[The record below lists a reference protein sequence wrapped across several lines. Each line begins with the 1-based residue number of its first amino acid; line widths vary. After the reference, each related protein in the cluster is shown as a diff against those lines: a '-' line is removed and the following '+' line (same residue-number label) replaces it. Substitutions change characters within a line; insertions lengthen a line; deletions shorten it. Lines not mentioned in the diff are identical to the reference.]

1 MQLSELCGI
10 ITPPTNPF
18 NPIITQQVN
27 PFNPLNPLFTY
38 RKQRC
43 SPTDLTDFWVR
54 RINNGF
60 IGLNGFLGASKGV
73 HLSPLGFAA
82 CQSKKCTNRAHD
94 CRLLCWRSWDSCT
107 PWRMPFAWLVQLR
120 PLHPLMFVPNRSLE
134 WVLRVLWE
142 LTSALWKF
150 LKKTFEPSAK
160 PHANIVQV
168 SAAKKFIL
176 EKWKSCFEV

>member
-60 IGLNGFLGASKGV
+60 IGLN
-73 HLSPLGFAA
+73 
-82 CQSKKCTNRAHD
+82 
-94 CRLLCWRSWDSCT
+94 
-107 PWRMPFAWLVQLR
+107 
-120 PLHPLMFVPNRSLE
+120 PNRSLG
-134 WVLRVLWE
+134 
-142 LTSALWKF
+142 F
-150 LKKTFEPSAK
+150 LCVVRQRE
-160 PHANIVQV
+160 
-168 SAAKKFIL
+168 IL
-176 EKWKSCFEV
+176 

>member
-60 IGLNGFLGASKGV
+60 IGLNGFWAHLQGGALVSAR
-73 HLSPLGFAA
+73 L
-82 CQSKKCTNRAHD
+82 
-94 CRLLCWRSWDSCT
+94 CRL
-107 PWRMPFAWLVQLR
+107 PEQEVHQ
-120 PLHPLMFVPNRSLE
+120 
-134 WVLRVLWE
+134 
-142 LTSALWKF
+142 
-150 LKKTFEPSAK
+150 PST
-160 PHANIVQV
+160 
-168 SAAKKFIL
+168 
-176 EKWKSCFEV
+176 

>member
-60 IGLNGFLGASKGV
+60 I
-73 HLSPLGFAA
+73 
-82 CQSKKCTNRAHD
+82 
-94 CRLLCWRSWDSCT
+94 
-107 PWRMPFAWLVQLR
+107 
-120 PLHPLMFVPNRSLE
+120 
-134 WVLRVLWE
+134 
-142 LTSALWKF
+142 
-150 LKKTFEPSAK
+150 
-160 PHANIVQV
+160 
-168 SAAKKFIL
+168 
-176 EKWKSCFEV
+176 

>member
-27 PFNPLNPLFTY
+27 PLNPLNPLFTY

-82 CQSKKCTNRAHD
+82 CQSKKCTNRAISAPTGNK
-94 CRLLCWRSWDSCT
+94 W
-107 PWRMPFAWLVQLR
+107 MPFALLVQLR
-120 PLHPLMFVPNRSLE
+120 QLHPLKNAVCFVEGVSKLPYYLKNHKA
-134 WVLRVLWE
+134 
-142 LTSALWKF
+142 LTFTSQGFAM
-150 LKKTFEPSAK
+150 S
-160 PHANIVQV
+160 
-168 SAAKKFIL
+168 
-176 EKWKSCFEV
+176 KSCCNVRP

>member
-60 IGLNGFLGASKGV
+60 IGLSGFSGAFKGV
-73 HLSPLGFAA
+73 HLSQVHQPRSAPIEHMNVVCIVGAA
-82 CQSKKCTNRAHD
+82 ETAAPPGE
-94 CRLLCWRSWDSCT
+94 CRLLGWCSGDSCT
-107 PWRMPFAWLVQLR
+107 P
-120 PLHPLMFVPNRSLE
+120 
-134 WVLRVLWE
+134 
-142 LTSALWKF
+142 
-150 LKKTFEPSAK
+150 
-160 PHANIVQV
+160 
-168 SAAKKFIL
+168 
-176 EKWKSCFEV
+176 

>member
-60 IGLNGFLGASKGV
+60 IGLNGFLGASSRGCTC
-73 HLSPLGFAA
+73 LRSALPLARAISAPTEYMNAFCFVGAA
-82 CQSKKCTNRAHD
+82 ETAAPPEE
-94 CRLLCWRSWDSCT
+94 CRLLCWCSGDRCT
-107 PWRMPFAWLVQLR
+107 P
-120 PLHPLMFVPNRSLE
+120 
-134 WVLRVLWE
+134 
-142 LTSALWKF
+142 
-150 LKKTFEPSAK
+150 
-160 PHANIVQV
+160 
-168 SAAKKFIL
+168 
-176 EKWKSCFEV
+176 

>member
-54 RINNGF
+54 PRGCTCLRSALPLARARSAPTEYMNAVCF
-60 IGLNGFLGASKGV
+60 VGV
-73 HLSPLGFAA
+73 AETAA
-82 CQSKKCTNRAHD
+82 PPEE
-94 CRLLCWRSWDSCT
+94 CRLLGWCSGDRCT
-107 PWRMPFAWLVQLR
+107 P
-120 PLHPLMFVPNRSLE
+120 
-134 WVLRVLWE
+134 
-142 LTSALWKF
+142 
-150 LKKTFEPSAK
+150 
-160 PHANIVQV
+160 
-168 SAAKKFIL
+168 
-176 EKWKSCFEV
+176 

>member
-60 IGLNGFLGASKGV
+60 IGLSGFSGAFKGV
-73 HLSPLGFAA
+73 HLSQVHQPRSAPT
-82 CQSKKCTNRAHD
+82 KKCTNQEVHQP
-94 CRLLCWRSWDSCT
+94 RST
-107 PWRMPFAWLVQLR
+107 PTEHMNAVC
-120 PLHPLMFVPNRSLE
+120 FVG
-134 WVLRVLWE
+134 
-142 LTSALWKF
+142 
-150 LKKTFEPSAK
+150 
-160 PHANIVQV
+160 
-168 SAAKKFIL
+168 AA
-176 EKWKSCFEV
+176 ETAAPPGG